1 MPTTRL
7 ERYRRTL
14 QLALGVLWLLDAALQ
29 YQPYMFTTAFPH
41 QVIAPAAA
49 GNPGWVARPVHWSAT
64 VMAHH
69 QVLANA
75 SFATV
80 QLLIALG
87 LLVRRTTRVAL
98 AGSVGWALAIWWLG
112 EGLGGILTGAQ
123 SPITGF
129 PGAALIYAVIAVC
142 LWPPRGDGAA
152 DRDVSVAASSPAGRF
167 PTALAWVVLWGS
179 AGYEALRA
187 ANRSP
192 SALHSLFVDAE
203 AGEPGW
209 IRAIDR
215 MAARAVA
222 HHGTEVSIALA
233 VVLGMVAIAGA
244 VGGARLMRIG
254 VVVAAAFGVVIWFAG
269 QDLGGIAT
277 GQATDPNSGLLLA
290 LLAAAYWPVRHRAS
304 ASATAGGNRRPHVK
318 RT

>member
-1 MPTTRL
+1 VPTTRL

-14 QLALGVLWLLDAALQ
+14 QRALGVLWLLDAALQ
-29 YQPYMFTTAFPH
+29 YQPYMFTTAFPR
-41 QVIAPAAA
+41 QVIAPAAV

-64 VMAHH
+64 LMAHH
-69 QVLANA
+69 QALANA
-75 SFATV
+75 GFATV

-98 AGSVGWALAIWWLG
+98 AASVGWALAIWWLG
-112 EGLGGILTGAQ
+112 EGLGGILTGAE

-129 PGAALIYAVIAVC
+129 PGAALLYAVIAGC
-142 LWPPRGDGAA
+142 LWPPRRDGEVV
-152 DRDVSVAASSPAGRF
+152 DRDVSVAASSPAGRA
-167 PTALAWVVLWGS
+167 PTAVAWLALWGS

-209 IRAIDR
+209 IQAIDR
-215 MAARAVA
+215 TAARAVA

-233 VVLGMVAIAGA
+233 VVLGIVAITVA
-244 VGGARLMRIG
+244 VGAAPWVRAG
-254 VVVAAAFGVVIWFAG
+254 VVVAAVFGVVIWFAG
-269 QDLGGIAT
+269 QDLGEIAT

-290 LLAAAYWPVRHRAS
+290 LLAAAYWPVRHRRL
-304 ASATAGGNRRPHVK
+304 GVG
-318 RT
+318 